1 MMAEEKLDKDAVIR
15 KASEELGVAEEA
27 VRRFVERNHV
37 DVVALYEE
45 KRQVMRRKATHGGR
59 LVLGGVTG
67 PVRDFTI
74 GGEVQP

>member
-1 MMAEEKLDKDAVIR
+1 MAEEKLDQDAVIR
-15 KASEELGVAEEA
+15 KVSEELGVAEEA
-27 VRRFVERNHV
+27 VRRFIERNHI
-37 DVVALYEE
+37 DAVALYEE
-45 KRQVMRRKATHGGR
+45 KRQVMQRKATHGGR

>member
-1 MMAEEKLDKDAVIR
+1 MAEEKLDQDAVIR
-15 KASEELGVAEEA
+15 KVSEELGVAEEA
-27 VRRFVERNHV
+27 VRRFIESNHI
-37 DVVALYEE
+37 DAVALYEE
-45 KRQVMRRKATHGGR
+45 KRQVMQRKATHGGR